1 MNVFEADSRLAF
13 TSAVVAAVVCVFAA
27 LVLAAAAVLVPLSMT
42 TFLFATAALAL
53 LVLTVY
59 LVVQAWQMREVT
71 YTLDRNAFII
81 RWGDTREV
89 VPMGD
94 VQRVI
99 AATDIEQGLRFVRFP
114 LPGWWFGTARHPAL
128 GRLRMYSTAPLDQQ
142 VIIVTPE
149 QSYAVSPYDDEAF
162 LDAFRTRLEMR
173 PTQNVQHARLL
184 PAYMQWPIWSDTP
197 ALALLILAI
206 ALNLVTFGLSAGRF
220 PSAPAQLA
228 LHFDGAG
235 VADRLGEKAQLFVP
249 PAIALITLLLNLGI
263 GLALYRKGERLAAQL
278 LWGGS
283 IAVQLLFFVAT
294 ATIGFTL
301 PS

>member
-13 TSAVVAAVVCVFAA
+13 TSAIITAGVCVFAA
-27 LVLAAAAVLVPLSMT
+27 VVLIAAAMLVPLSFS
-42 TFLFATAALAL
+42 TFLFVVVALGLLPLAAW
-53 LVLTVY
+53 LVL
-59 LVVQAWQMREVT
+59 QGRQMREVS
-71 YTLDRNAFII
+71 YALDRNAFVI
-81 RWGDTREV
+81 RWGDTREI

-99 AATDIEQGLRFVRFP
+99 AATDFEKGLRFPRFP

-128 GRLRMYSTAPLDQQ
+128 GEIRMYATASLDQQ
-142 VIIVTPE
+142 IIVVTPE
-149 QSYAVSPYDDEAF
+149 RSYAVSPYDDEAF

-184 PAYMQWPIWSDTP
+184 PAYMQWPILRDWP

-206 ALNLVTFGLSAGRF
+206 ALNLITFGLGAGRY

-235 VADRLGEKAQLFVP
+235 VADRLGEKAQLFG
-249 PAIALITLLLNLGI
+249 PATIALITLLVNVGI

>member
-13 TSAVVAAVVCVFAA
+13 TSAVVAGVVCVFAA
-27 LVLAAAAVLVPLSMT
+27 VVLIAAALLVPLSFT
-42 TFLFATAALAL
+42 TFLFSAAALAL
-53 LVLTVY
+53 LSLAAY
-59 LVVQAWQMREVT
+59 LAVQAWQMREVN
-71 YTLDRNAFII
+71 YTLDRNAFVI
-81 RWGDTREV
+81 RWGDSREV

-99 AATDIEQGLRFVRFP
+99 AATDVEQGLRFLRFP
-114 LPGWWFGTARHPAL
+114 IPGWWFGTASHPAL
-128 GRLRMYSTAPLDQQ
+128 GTIRMYATAPLDQQ

-162 LDAFRTRLEMR
+162 LDAFRMRLEMR

-184 PAYMQWPIWSDTP
+184 PAYMQWPIWSDKT
-197 ALALLILAI
+197 ALVLLILAI
-206 ALNLVTFGLSAGRF
+206 GLNLITFGLSAGRF

-249 PAIALITLLLNLGI
+249 PAIALITLLVNLGI
-263 GLALYRKGERLAAQL
+263 GLLLYRKGERLAAQL

>member
-1 MNVFEADSRLAF
+1 MNVFEADSRLGF
-13 TSAVVAAVVCVFAA
+13 TSVVVAAVVCIFAA
-27 LVLAAAAVLVPLSMT
+27 IALTAAAVLVPLSLT
-42 TFLFATAALAL
+42 TFLFAFAAMC
-53 LVLTVY
+53 LVLLAAY
-59 LVVQAWQMREVT
+59 LSVQARQMREIN
-71 YTLDRNAFII
+71 YTLDRNAFVI

-99 AATDIEQGLRFVRFP
+99 AATDIEKGLRFLRLP
-114 LPGWWFGTARHPAL
+114 LPGWWFGTATHPAL
-128 GRLRMYSTAPLDQQ
+128 GEIRMYATAPLDQQ

-184 PAYMQWPIWSDTP
+184 PAYMQWPIWGDKP
-197 ALALLILAI
+197 ALMLLIIAI
-206 ALNLVTFGLSAGRF
+206 ALNLLTFGLSAGRF
-220 PSAPAQLA
+220 PGAPAQLA
-228 LHFDGAG
+228 LHFDNAG
-235 VADRLGEKAQLFVP
+235 VADRIGEKAQLFVP
-249 PAIALITLLLNLGI
+249 PAIALITLLVNIGI

-294 ATIGFTL
+294 VTIGFTL

>member
-13 TSAVVAAVVCVFAA
+13 TSAVVAALVCVFAA
-27 LVLAAAAVLVPLSMT
+27 IALIAAAVLVPLSFT
-42 TFLFATAALAL
+42 TFLFVVTALAL
-53 LVLTVY
+53 LSLTVY
-59 LVVQAWQMREVT
+59 LVVQALQMREVT
-71 YTLDRNAFII
+71 YTLDRNAFVI

-99 AATDIEQGLRFVRFP
+99 AAVDIEKGLRFPHFP
-114 LPGWWFGTARHPAL
+114 LPGWWFGTAKHPAL
-128 GRLRMYSTAPLDQQ
+128 GEIRMYATAPLDQQ

-149 QSYAVSPYDDEAF
+149 MSYAVSPYDDEAF

-173 PTQNVQHARLL
+173 PTQNAQHARLL
-184 PAYMQWPIWSDTP
+184 PAYMSWSIWHDKP
-197 ALALLILAI
+197 ALILLILAI
-206 ALNLVTFGLSAGRF
+206 ALNLITFGLSASRF
-220 PSAPAQLA
+220 PGAPAQMA
-228 LHFDGAG
+228 LHFDSAG
-235 VADRLGEKAQLFVP
+235 VADRLGEKAQLFAP
-249 PAIALITLLLNLGI
+249 PMIALITLLVNLGI
-263 GLALYRKGERLAAQL
+263 GLALYRKSERLAAQL

>member
-13 TSAVVAAVVCVFAA
+13 TSAVVAAIVCVFAA
-27 LVLAAAAVLVPLSMT
+27 VALMAAAALVPLSFS
-42 TFLFATAALAL
+42 TFLFAVAALLL
-53 LVLTVY
+53 LVLTLY
-59 LVVQAWQMREVT
+59 LVVQAWQMREVN
-71 YTLDRNAFII
+71 YTLDRNSFVI
-81 RWGDTREV
+81 RWGDAREV

-99 AATDIEQGLRFVRFP
+99 AATDVEQGLRFLRFP

-128 GRLRMYSTAPLDQQ
+128 GAIRMYATAPLDQQ

-162 LDAFRTRLEMR
+162 LDAFRTRLVMR
-173 PTQNVQHARLL
+173 PTQNVHHTRLL
-184 PAYMQWPIWSDTP
+184 PAYMQWPIWRDTA
-197 ALALLILAI
+197 ALVLLILAI
-206 ALNLVTFGLSAGRF
+206 AINLVTFGLSAGRF
-220 PSAPAQLA
+220 PGAPAQLA
-228 LHFDGAG
+228 LHFDSAG

-249 PAIALITLLLNLGI
+249 PVIALITLLVNIGV

-283 IAVQLLFFVAT
+283 IAVQLLFVVAT
-294 ATIGFTL
+294 VTIGFTL